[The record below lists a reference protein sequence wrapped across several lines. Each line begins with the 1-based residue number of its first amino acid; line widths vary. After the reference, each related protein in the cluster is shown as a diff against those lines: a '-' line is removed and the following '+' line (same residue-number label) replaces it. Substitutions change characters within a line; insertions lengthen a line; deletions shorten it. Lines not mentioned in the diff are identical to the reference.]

1 MDLELFF
8 SPNRFPGSFVNLITQ
23 ITRSG
28 EAKTSERL
36 LSSEERGKVIGL
48 FSSKKAVLHCQ
59 NNKFSLA

>member
-1 MDLELFF
+1 MDLKLVF

-36 LSSEERGKVIGL
+36 LSSEERGKV
-48 FSSKKAVLHCQ
+48 K
-59 NNKFSLA
+59 

>member
-1 MDLELFF
+1 MDLKLVF

-36 LSSEERGKVIGL
+36 LSSEETGKV
-48 FSSKKAVLHCQ
+48 K
-59 NNKFSLA
+59 

>member
-36 LSSEERGKVIGL
+36 LSSEERGKVM
-48 FSSKKAVLHCQ
+48 
-59 NNKFSLA
+59 